1 MDGAPATGL
10 SRVVV
15 VGSCN
20 MDLIIHG
27 HSLPKPG
34 ETVIGGEFSMASGGK
49 GANQAI
55 GAARMGAE
63 VSLVGCLGDDLFG
76 NQLAGNYRDESISTE
91 RLNVVADA
99 ATGIALILVDQSG
112 ENIISVAAGANARL
126 TPEDVEQAITA
137 MDEFSVL
144 LLQLEVPLETVEAA
158 ARAAKRRGAT
168 VVLDPAPAASLP
180 PELLQHVDIITPN
193 ETEAAILTGLK
204 PDLDNFAELASDR
217 LREMGVAN
225 VIVTLGSKGCCLATN
240 DGTSIV
246 PAYEVQPV
254 DTTAAGDAFNGAL
267 ASALARGLPLREA
280 IAQIASLAAAL
291 STTKHG
297 AQPSLPTREEVEE
310 FRAAARVQGG

>member
-1 MDGAPATGL
+1 MDGAPATGP

-27 HSLPKPG
+27 QSLPKPG

-55 GAARMGAE
+55 AAARMGAE

-91 RLNVVADA
+91 HLNVVADA
-99 ATGIALILVDQSG
+99 ATGIALILVDQAG

-126 TPEDVEQAITA
+126 TPDDVEQAITA

-158 ARAAKRRGAT
+158 AKAAKRRGAT

-180 PELLQHVDIITPN
+180 LELLQHVDIITPN

-204 PDLDNFAELASDR
+204 PELDNFAELASHR
-217 LREMGVAN
+217 LQEMGVAN
-225 VIVTLGSKGCCLATN
+225 VIVTLGSKGCCLATD
-240 DGTSIV
+240 DGMSVV

-267 ASALARGLPLREA
+267 ASALARGLPLCEA

-297 AQPSLPTREEVEE
+297 AQPSLPTREEIEE
-310 FRAAARVQGG
+310 FRAAARVQCG